1 MTEKRFNAYYQNS
14 EIVSVHDKGKP
25 INIEQMVE
33 CLNNLHEENQELRKG
48 IDQLI
53 NDEKYWEKKAKQRV
67 KELEEENQQLKETIR
82 KMIVK
87 EFTITKEDLD
97 KEENTRITGLTN
109 QILIEFCKSKGHT
122 LEEITEFVE
131 GLPNE

>member
-1 MTEKRFNAYYQNS
+1 MNK
-14 EIVSVHDKGKP
+14 
-25 INIEQMVE
+25 
-33 CLNNLHEENQELRKG
+33 LN
-48 IDQLI
+48 D
-53 NDEKYWEKKAKQRV
+53 
-67 KELEEENQQLKETIR
+67 ENQQLKETIT

-87 EFTITKEDLD
+87 EFTITKEDMD

-122 LEEITEFVE
+122 LEEITEFVG